1 MKPLAAPFSSPPTPA
16 APPTDAEVARAVLAG
31 HVELFRLLVERHQR
45 RVFNLAYRMT
55 GNRSDAEDIAQ
66 DVFVKLYE
74 HLARYDAA
82 QPLEN
87 WLMRIA
93 SNYTLNWL
101 EKNARRT
108 QRTTTLDSDDERQS
122 PLPTPDPSPS
132 APATLERREVGMRL
146 LAALQTLPVNQR
158 LVVVLRYL
166 DDLSVEEIAALL
178 GAPKNTVKTW
188 LARGR
193 DALRI
198 RLGDLTLE

>member
-1 MKPLAAPFSSPPTPA
+1 MTPRAAPPAPTPKPA
-16 APPTDAEVARAVLAG
+16 APPTDAEVVRAVLSG
-31 HVELFRLLVERHQR
+31 DVELFRLLVERHQR

-55 GNRSDAEDIAQ
+55 GSRSDAEDIAQ

-101 EKNARRT
+101 EKHARRAR
-108 QRTTTLDSDDERQS
+108 RTTTLDDDEGRPATQ
-122 PLPTPDPSPS
+122 TPDPSPS
-132 APATLERREVGMRL
+132 VLALLERRETGARL
-146 LAALQTLPVNQR
+146 LAALQALPANQR

-166 DDLSVEEIAALL
+166 DDLPVEEIAALL

-193 DALRI
+193 ETLRA
-198 RLGDLTLE
+198 RLGDTSLE